1 MNLQDSL
8 QASVTDNSITLRYE
22 VQESDLA
29 TVRDIVESTGFF
41 YPAEVDVAVE
51 LVEERLRRGDASGY
65 FFAFV
70 EHNGRT
76 VGYSCYGPIACTTS
90 SFDIFWI
97 AIHSDAQRHG
107 MGKWLM
113 SVTEELIFDQG
124 GERIYVETSGR
135 DHYLP
140 TRKFYDRCGYQ
151 KAAELPEFYGKGD
164 SKVIYLK
171 TKSVAA
177 SAVTATLADTSG
189 GRGWTERSEGS
200 PGCSSYRSPT
210 PATHESMIDSAPG
223 TPPKF
228 DALLPEFQRLCE
240 VVARLRAPGGC
251 PWDRQQTLK
260 TIKPYTLEE
269 TYELLEAID
278 SDDNSAICEE
288 LGDVLLQVILDSQIA
303 ADEQRFLL
311 TDVVRQ
317 IADKM
322 VRRHPHVFGN
332 ADAQT
337 TDDVKRNWHAIKR
350 QEKPGRESQLEG
362 IPLALPELAR
372 AARITARAAA
382 VGYDFPDRRMLFDKL
397 NEELQELAVE
407 LFGSASI
414 PNVSAT
420 VDADVLPDE
429 PMAAALKDKAESELG
444 DVLFVLANIGR
455 RWGINPEEALRRSNA
470 KFSRRFQAIEEAM
483 KQNGCSMHDA
493 TLREMEDAYQA
504 AKRREPGTTKNEMV
518 ES

>member
-8 QASVTDNSITLRYE
+8 PASVSDNSITLRYE

-51 LVEERLRRGDASGY
+51 LVEERLRRGDSSGY

-70 EHNGRT
+70 ELNGRT

-113 SVTEELIFDQG
+113 SVTEELIFDRG

-151 KAAELPEFYGKGD
+151 KAAELPEFYGKDD

-171 TKSVAA
+171 TKPVAA
-177 SAVTATLADTSG
+177 SAVTTTITDT
-189 GRGWTERSEGS
+189 
-200 PGCSSYRSPT
+200 T
-210 PATHESMIDSAPG
+210 PQPG

-228 DALLPEFQRLCE
+228 DSLLPEFQRLCE
-240 VVARLRAPGGC
+240 IVARLRAPDGC
-251 PWDRQQTLK
+251 PWDRQQTMK
-260 TIKPYTLEE
+260 
-269 TYELLEAID
+269 
-278 SDDNSAICEE
+278 
-288 LGDVLLQVILDSQIA
+288 
-303 ADEQRFLL
+303 
-311 TDVVRQ
+311 
-317 IADKM
+317 
-322 VRRHPHVFGN
+322 
-332 ADAQT
+332 T

-350 QEKPGRESQLEG
+350 QEKPARESQLEG

-407 LFGSASI
+407 LFGTATI
-414 PNVSAT
+414 PTVLAT
-420 VDADVLPDE
+420 VDADRLPDE
-429 PMAAALKDKAESELG
+429 PMAAALQDKAESELG

-483 KQNGCSMHDA
+483 KQNGRSMHDA

-504 AKRREPGTTKNEMV
+504 AKRREPVTTKNGMA